1 MHTASC
7 GLGWTGVPPLRNPT
21 FPKEDHWMSQHC
33 WNWPTVSKE
42 ADSLEKTLMLGKI
55 EDRRGR
61 GWQRMSWLDTFPS
74 SMDMHLSKLQDIT
87 EGQKSLAHYSPWN
100 LRESDTTSQLNNN
113 PKEAAFSSA
122 QKSERVQLEVEEVGS
137 QGAGPGTS
145 GSRVQREA
153 WRKFSSWIIWKREIF
168 FKK

>member
-1 MHTASC
+1 
-7 GLGWTGVPPLRNPT
+7 
-21 FPKEDHWMSQHC
+21 
-33 WNWPTVSKE
+33 
-42 ADSLEKTLMLGKI
+42 
-55 EDRRGR
+55 
-61 GWQRMSWLDTFPS
+61 MSWLDTFPS
-74 SMDMHLSKLQDIT
+74 SMDMNLSTLQEIT

-153 WRKFSSWIIWKREIF
+153 
-168 FKK
+168 